1 MALNHHIVL
10 AVVSLAACSASPV
23 WADDNPLEVQQQGEI
38 SYVTGGIGKDES
50 DALRATQTHYNL
62 RIMNADKSGHF
73 SGDTR
78 VVISDLQ
85 HNALLD
91 ATSGPLFYANLPKGK
106 YIVEGFANEQTKKQV
121 VTIASGKP
129 ARVRF
134 VWPEDIS
141 DTPNY

>member
-10 AVVSLAACSASPV
+10 AVVALAALSTSPV
-23 WADDNPLEVQQQGEI
+23 WADDNPLEVQQQGNI

-50 DALRATQTHYNL
+50 DALRATQSNYNL

-78 VVISDLQ
+78 IVISDLQ

-91 ATSGPLFYANLPKGK
+91 ATSGPLFYANLPKGR
-106 YIVEGFANEQTKKQV
+106 YIVEGYDQEQTKKQI
-121 VTIASGKP
+121 VTIANGKS
-129 ARVRF
+129 AHVRF
-134 VWPEDIS
+134 VWPDDMS